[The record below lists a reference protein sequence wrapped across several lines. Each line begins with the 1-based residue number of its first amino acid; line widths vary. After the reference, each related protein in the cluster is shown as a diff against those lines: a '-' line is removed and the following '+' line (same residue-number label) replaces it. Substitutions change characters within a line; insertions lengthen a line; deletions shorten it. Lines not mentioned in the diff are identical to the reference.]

1 MKEEIVIEIKQDEEL
16 IIDDNGSQ
24 VTIEPEESHIVKVL
38 YKNYENLNNKP
49 KIEGVELVNNKTF
62 KELGA
67 KSLTN
72 LEIEKLLNLQV

>member
-49 KIEGVELVNNKTF
+49 KIEGVEF
-62 KELGA
+62 A
-67 KSLTN
+67 KK
-72 LEIEKLLNLQV
+72 I

>member
-67 KSLTN
+67 NSLTN

>member
-38 YKNYENLNNKP
+38 YKNYENLDNKP

-67 KSLTN
+67 NSLTN

>member
-38 YKNYENLNNKP
+38 YKNYENLDNKP